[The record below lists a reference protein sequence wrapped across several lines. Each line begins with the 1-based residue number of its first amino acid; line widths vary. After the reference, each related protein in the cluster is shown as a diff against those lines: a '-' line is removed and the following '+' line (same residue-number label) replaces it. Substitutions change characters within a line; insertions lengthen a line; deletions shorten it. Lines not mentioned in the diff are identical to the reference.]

1 MIEHSN
7 KWRVCVYSAST
18 LVCLL
23 CASITVF
30 PLYTGEFGKSLGYS
44 TLEINAVSIA
54 AEIGLYAIVPYLG
67 YLADTYRLS
76 NLGALGAVLF
86 LIGYLGAGW
95 TFANHASYIYMA
107 LSFALIGVATSACY
121 ISALVSCTRLYPK
134 LSVLAISVPTTAYGL
149 SSLLYSSLISWALG
163 TGENTDSAVVR
174 VFNILGVVLFILGV
188 LAWALPRLAH
198 IDVVPSPVLESDEA
212 PVSHFHRFVNDREP
226 WILLISFVLVSGP
239 LEMYLN
245 NLGLIGD
252 KIKPHPKTST
262 QVNLFSLTSTLSRLL
277 MGAHADLYGHHIS
290 PSTMLVFVCGVLAAN
305 QVAIASGWFG
315 SWFAISSLINGFGYG
330 TVFTLYPILVTKVW
344 GLDGFATYWGMFI
357 LGPAIGLIVF
367 GVEFAMT
374 YQTFGLKAIFYT
386 TAVAML
392 ASSTIV
398 YSLAREW
405 SKRIKL
411 H

>member
-1 MIEHSN
+1 M
-7 KWRVCVYSAST
+7 
-18 LVCLL
+18 CLL
-23 CASITVF
+23 CASVTVF
-30 PLYTGEFGKSLGYS
+30 PLYTQEFSNTLGYS
-44 TLEINAVSIA
+44 TLQINAVSIA
-54 AEIGLYAIVPYLG
+54 AEVGLYVIVPYLG

-95 TFANHASYIYMA
+95 TFANHASYIHMA
-107 LSFALIGVATSACY
+107 FSFALIGVATSAVY

-149 SSLLYSSLISWALG
+149 SSLIYSSVISWALG
-163 TGENTDSAVVR
+163 SDGDSDAAVVR
-174 VFNILGVVLFILGV
+174 VFNVLGVVLFILGV
-188 LAWALPRLAH
+188 LSWALPRLAH
-198 IDVVPSPVLESDEA
+198 IDVVPSPVLESGEEA

-226 WILLISFVLVSGP
+226 WILLVSFILVSGP

-245 NLGLIGD
+245 NLGLISE
-252 KIKPHPKTST
+252 KVHPRPSTST
-262 QVNLFSLTSTLSRLL
+262 QVNMFSLTSTISRLL
-277 MGAHADLYGHHIS
+277 MGAHVDMYGHHIS
-290 PSTMLVFVCGVLAAN
+290 PASMLVFICGVLAVN
-305 QVAIASGWFG
+305 QFALAAGWFG
-315 SWFAISSLINGFGYG
+315 SWFSISSLINGFGYG

-357 LGPAIGLIVF
+357 LGPAIGLLIF

-386 TAVAML
+386 TSVAML
-392 ASSTIV
+392 ASLTIV
-398 YSLAREW
+398 YVLTRHW
-405 SKRIKL
+405 TKRIKL